1 MRRSYQLLVGSAA
14 SVESMA
20 KKSESGCDAGR
31 LCADL
36 LKRPEVAKILKQA
49 YIFGQEL
56 EEAGAV
62 KNVKT
67 VLSEYKQMGKGVSDD
82 EGFRY
87 NAESALVFYRT
98 KSYDVLTA
106 VRLQS

>member
-36 LKRPEVAKILKQA
+36 LKRPEAKILKQA

-67 VLSEYKQMGKGVSDD
+67 VLSEYKQMGKGASDD
-82 EGFRY
+82 EAFRY

>member
-1 MRRSYQLLVGSAA
+1 MMRRLAEAA
-14 SVESMA
+14 RGGE
-20 KKSESGCDAGR
+20 D
-31 LCADL
+31 
-36 LKRPEVAKILKQA
+36 PEA
-49 YIFGQEL
+49 GQEL

-82 EGFRY
+82 EAFRY